1 MNPYRTQALDY
12 FSSGLGYPIPS
23 AFPLEKHP
31 PLTGWTGRDGA
42 IPSRKQVVLWM
53 DDRPDSNILIR
64 LAPDVIGIDVDDY
77 DDKHGVDT
85 LVNLERTHGE
95 LPHTHASSARDFPS
109 GIYWFRVKPWMDTD
123 KMRDPGEHIE
133 VIRYEHRY
141 AVAPPSWHQGAR
153 SYYRWSEGHMP
164 SLGDLA
170 FLPVE
175 WYVHLTRGC
184 ECYEMERAE
193 RRGMMRRLNNRPKG
207 EVGAQAARNDLTEA
221 AEAMRIAGV
230 GGRNNLLSSIAGRFI
245 LYDVVLNEVL
255 SLEEVTFMLVAASE
269 EAGLDQR
276 EAKRTIQS
284 AIDWA
289 IREGQAR

>member
-1 MNPYRTQALDY
+1 MNPFQASALQY
-12 FSSGLGYPIPS
+12 LESGLGSPIPS
-23 AFPLEKHP
+23 AYPLEKFP

-42 IPSRKQVVLWM
+42 VPSVQQVTDWTRS
-53 DDRPDSNILIR
+53 RPDSNVLIR
-64 LAPDVIGIDVDDY
+64 LSPQVIGIDVDDY
-77 DDKHGVDT
+77 DDKHGMDT
-85 LVNLERTHGE
+85 LVNLERTHDE
-95 LPHTHASSARDFPS
+95 LPKTHASTARDFPS

-133 VIRYEHRY
+133 VIRNEHRY
-141 AVAPPSWHQGAR
+141 ACAPPSWHQGAR
-153 SYYRWSEGHMP
+153 SYYRWSEGYMP
-164 SLGDLA
+164 SVGDLA

-184 ECYEMERAE
+184 ECFEMERAE
-193 RRGMMRRLNNRPKG
+193 RRRMMRRLNDRPRG
-207 EVGAQAARNDLTEA
+207 EAGAQAARNDLTEA
-221 AEAMRIAGV
+221 AEAMRIAGI

-255 SLEEVTFMLVAASE
+255 SLEEVTFMLVAAAE

-284 AIDWA
+284 AKIGRA
-289 IREGQAR
+289 HV